1 MCIAALFTTAE
12 AWKQIMTDERIKMW
26 YTYTMDYHSA
36 IEKNEVTPFAATCV
50 DLEIIILSEV
60 NGKEND
66 KYHMMSLIC
75 GISST
80 IRVNISMKQTQRHK
94 EQTCSC

>member
-36 IEKNEVTPFAATCV
+36 IEKNEVMPFAATCV

-60 NGKEND
+60 NEKEKD
-66 KYHMMSLIC
+66 KCNRIALVY
-75 GISST
+75 GI
-80 IRVNISMKQTQRHK
+80 
-94 EQTCSC
+94 

>member
-36 IEKNEVTPFAATCV
+36 IEKNEVTPFAATRM
-50 DLEIIILSEV
+50 DLESVILSEISQTE
-60 NGKEND
+60 KD
-66 KYHMMSLIC
+66 RCPMISLIC
-75 GISST
+75 RI
-80 IRVNISMKQTQRHK
+80 
-94 EQTCSC
+94 